1 MRFVP
6 RLARSLPFFYGWL
19 IIAIAFAS
27 MALAVNARTSF
38 SLVYP
43 PILDEFGWDRADTAG
58 AFSFGFLV
66 SAALSP
72 LLGRA
77 MERFGPVPVMEAG
90 ALASGFGMLL
100 ASQASSLWEF
110 YLSLGL
116 LVGLGSVC
124 LGYTGHGL
132 FLSAWFERR
141 RGLAISIA
149 YAGAGAGSILLLPV
163 MQELID
169 TAGWRHACLTLGV
182 LILVVLVPLNLLVRR
197 RPSDLGLQPD
207 GDPVQVRGLPGA
219 RRTRSVDPA
228 WTSVEWTLSL
238 AIRTR
243 RFWWIALGYASALFV
258 WYAVQVHQTRYL
270 LEVGFEATVAA
281 WALGVVSLAGV
292 PGQIALGW
300 LSDRVGRELVWAIG
314 CAGFVV
320 CCLLLI
326 ALAHWPVLP
335 LLGLMVLVQ
344 GIIGY
349 GVTSVFGA
357 IPADVFEGPHY
368 GPIFGTLSLIA
379 ITGGALGPWLTGLIH
394 DAAGSYL
401 PAFAMGAVVS
411 ALAAFAIW
419 RAAPGAVRAVP
430 GRCVP
435 ESSPDP
441 HTGSGTTGPTGR

>member
-1 MRFVP
+1 MSLVP

-19 IIAIAFAS
+19 IIGIAFVS

-90 ALASGFGMLL
+90 ALASGLGMLL

-116 LVGLGSVC
+116 LVGFGSVC

-169 TAGWRHACLTLGV
+169 AAGWRHACLILGS
-182 LILVVLVPLNLLVRR
+182 LILAVLVPLNLLVRR

-207 GDPVQVRGLPGA
+207 GDPVRVNGQAGA
-219 RRTRSVDPA
+219 QRTRRVDPA
-228 WTSVEWTLSL
+228 WTSVEWTLRL
-238 AIRTR
+238 AVRTH

-270 LEVGFEATVAA
+270 LEVGFDATLAA

-300 LSDRVGRELVWAIG
+300 LSDRVGRELVWGVG
-314 CAGFVV
+314 CAGFIA

-326 ALAHWPVLP
+326 ALARWPILP
-335 LLGLMVLVQ
+335 LLGLMVVVQ
-344 GIIGY
+344 GVIGY

-357 IPADVFEGPHY
+357 IPADVFESPHY
-368 GPIFGTLSLIA
+368 GPIFGTISLLA
-379 ITGGALGPWLTGLIH
+379 ITGGALGPWVTGLIH
-394 DAAGSYL
+394 DATGSYL
-401 PAFAMGAVVS
+401 PAFALGAAMS
-411 ALAAFAIW
+411 AVAAFAIW
-419 RAAPGAVRAVP
+419 RAAPGTVRAVP
-430 GRCVP
+430 GR
-435 ESSPDP
+435 
-441 HTGSGTTGPTGR
+441 SGTKSDTRG